1 MDVSIEE
8 FEDQMMA
15 FFEAPQARCSCD
27 RQKAVVK
34 PSVLC

>member
-15 FFEAPQARCSCD
+15 FSRLPKQGALVIGN
-27 RQKAVVK
+27 RQ
-34 PSVLC
+34 L

>member
-15 FFEAPQARCSCD
+15 FFEAPQARSFKLVIGNG
-27 RQKAVVK
+27 Q
-34 PSVLC
+34 L